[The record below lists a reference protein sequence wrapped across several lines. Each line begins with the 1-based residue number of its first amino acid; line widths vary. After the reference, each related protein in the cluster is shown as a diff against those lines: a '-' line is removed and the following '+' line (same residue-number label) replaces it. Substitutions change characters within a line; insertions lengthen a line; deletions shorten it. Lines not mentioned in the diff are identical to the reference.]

1 MTHTTH
7 AYRAAML
14 RAVGLVIDDGY
25 TQAGAAR
32 LVGMRQNTLSEWLRE
47 VRAGRPLPG
56 LPGRKRI
63 AREAALVRRAGRCD
77 LCDVILGRDGQ
88 TWDEGE
94 SETMP
99 WAPHTDPRESRCI
112 DCRVLYGDGP
122 AEVILACW
130 GISAANEGMGIDRE
144 VAVEYNGCRSG
155 WRPVLRG

>member
-1 MTHTTH
+1 MTPTAH

-14 RAVGLVIDDGY
+14 RAMGLVIDDGY
-25 TQAGAAR
+25 TQRSAAR
-32 LVGMRQNTLSEWLRE
+32 LAEVRPSTLHKWLRDASDGVPLTE
-47 VRAGRPLPG
+47 LPRGKRVR
-56 LPGRKRI
+56 
-63 AREAALVRRAGRCD
+63 REAALVRRLGRCD

-99 WAPHTDPRESRCI
+99 WAPHTDPSETRCI

-130 GISAANEGMGIDRE
+130 GISAANEGGGD
-144 VAVEYNGCRSG
+144 
-155 WRPVLRG
+155 